1 MTLRRIVLFA
11 LVTAAVGLTYRV
23 EATTADTPRTL
34 YVSAA
39 DAKGTAITDL
49 TAADLAVKEGGQD
62 RAVASLKPA
71 EGPIDLAI
79 IVDDNGSGFFLPA
92 VLQLLQTV
100 GDDAKYS
107 IRRFS
112 PQADKILD
120 YSSDVGSIQKALD
133 LLGARGKVQNDGEQL
148 LQAISETAKEL
159 QQRKTARRIML
170 VCTLTGEGQ
179 AKNGDLIMT
188 DLPNTGVILNVVH
201 RSGANLGLVT
211 GDGSRQ
217 SGGHVEQVGA
227 ISAVPAAIT
236 KIADSIL
243 HQYALTYTLP
253 DGVKPS
259 DRVSI
264 TTTRKGISL
273 FAPTRVAD
281 R

>member
-1 MTLRRIVLFA
+1 MTFRRIVLCTLA
-11 LVTAAVGLTYRV
+11 AAAVALTNRV
-23 EATTADTPRTL
+23 EATTAETARTL

-62 RAVASLKPA
+62 RTVASLKPA
-71 EGPIDLAI
+71 EGPIDIAI
-79 IVDDNGSGFFLPA
+79 LVDDNGSGFFLPG

-120 YSSDVGSIQKALD
+120 YKNDVESIQKALD
-133 LLGARGKVQNDGEQL
+133 LLGSRGKVQNDGEQL

-159 QQRKTARRIML
+159 QQRKTARRILL
-170 VCTLTGEGQ
+170 VLTLTGEGQ
-179 AKNGDLIMT
+179 AKNADIVLN

-217 SGGHVEQVGA
+217 SGGHIEPVGA

-236 KIADSIL
+236 KIADSIM
-243 HQYALTYTLP
+243 HQYALTYSLP

-259 DRVSI
+259 DRVSVS
-264 TTTRKGISL
+264 TTRKGISL
-273 FAPTRVAD
+273 FAPSRIAD